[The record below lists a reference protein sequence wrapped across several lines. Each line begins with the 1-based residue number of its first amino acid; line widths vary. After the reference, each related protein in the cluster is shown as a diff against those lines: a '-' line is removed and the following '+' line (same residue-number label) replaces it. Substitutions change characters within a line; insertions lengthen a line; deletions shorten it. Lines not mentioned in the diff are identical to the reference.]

1 MSADDRTERQSRYRL
16 AATSLMRETTLDALR
31 ELLLERPWP
40 TITMTDVAVAAG
52 LSRQTIY
59 KEFRS
64 RRGLAEGYA
73 LRLTD
78 NLVTVIE
85 SALYENPGDATTA
98 LRHGYATFFE
108 LSGADPLVMS
118 LHQGKAP
125 EDLLRLITTDSNI
138 IIRPAADR
146 LAQTLQR
153 SWVNSSPDDADIIA
167 HAIVRLALSFIANPP
182 EDTAAASANTARLFA
197 PFVAAPP
204 PVSTY

>member
-1 MSADDRTERQSRYRL
+1 MSAHDRAERQSRYRL

-52 LSRQTIY
+52 MSRQTIY

-78 NLVTVIE
+78 SLVTVIE
-85 SALYENPGDATTA
+85 SALYDNPDDVTTA
-98 LRHGYATFFE
+98 LRQGYATFFA
-108 LSGADPLVMS
+108 LSGADPLVRS
-118 LHQGKAP
+118 LHQGQAP
-125 EDLLRLITTDSNI
+125 EDLLRLITTDSDI
-138 IIRPAADR
+138 IIRPAAER
-146 LAQTLQR
+146 LAETLQR
-153 SWVNSSPDDADIIA
+153 SWVNASPEDADILA

-182 EDTAAASANTARLFA
+182 DDTATASANTARLFA
-197 PFVAAPP
+197 PFLRLRHP
-204 PVSTY
+204 

>member
-1 MSADDRTERQSRYRL
+1 MSAHDRAERQSRYRL

-52 LSRQTIY
+52 MSRQTIY

-78 NLVTVIE
+78 SLVTVIE
-85 SALYENPGDATTA
+85 SALYDNPDDVTTA
-98 LRHGYATFFE
+98 LRQGYATFFA
-108 LSGADPLVMS
+108 LSGADPLVLS
-118 LHQGKAP
+118 LHQGSARGSAAP
-125 EDLLRLITTDSNI
+125 DHHGQRHHHPARGRAARRDVAAVVGERLPRRRGHHRARH
-138 IIRPAADR
+138 RPACLEFHSQPAGRHRDGIGEHG
-146 LAQTLQR
+146 
-153 SWVNSSPDDADIIA
+153 P
-167 HAIVRLALSFIANPP
+167 ALCP
-182 EDTAAASANTARLFA
+182 LL
-197 PFVAAPP
+197 AAPP

>member
-1 MSADDRTERQSRYRL
+1 MSAHDRAERQRRYRL

-52 LSRQTIY
+52 MSRQTIY

-78 NLVTVIE
+78 SLVTVIE
-85 SALYENPGDATTA
+85 SALYDNPDDVTTA
-98 LRHGYATFFE
+98 LRQGYATFFA
-108 LSGADPLVMS
+108 LSGADPLVRS
-118 LHQGKAP
+118 LHQGQAP
-125 EDLLRLITTDSNI
+125 EDLLRLITTDSDI
-138 IIRPAADR
+138 IIRPAAER
-146 LAQTLQR
+146 LAETLQR
-153 SWVNSSPDDADIIA
+153 SWVNASAEDANILA

-182 EDTAAASANTARLFA
+182 EDTATASANTARLFA
-197 PFVAAPP
+197 PFLRLRHP
-204 PVSTY
+204 